1 MKKSIIFLYIDV
13 VLFFLLIFGFYITP
27 FINSSLL
34 VPIIIIFLNLLNKN
48 RFNSIILNFISNK
61 NIITIIFF
69 FLFSVLIATCIPI
82 LHQTFDFSYIAN
94 FASQLIQL
102 VCIIFFISF
111 ILCHKKEKISDYFEK
126 VLIYAFLAQSIIQI
140 LSFLFSSFANFIHIF
155 YLDYEIINLYERS
168 GKIRGLALASST
180 GWGLSVGYACT
191 FLFFT
196 KHYLISKK
204 INFFTLLLGLTLF
217 IGCFFSGRTA
227 FVGVL
232 LSLVYYFISE
242 KKGKFKDFIYVLSFF
257 ILITFF
263 FLTFM
268 QLYNSQIID
277 KLINFAF
284 EPIVNYFN
292 SGKLETSSTNT
303 LLNMWDREFTLE
315 TYIFGDGLFT
325 DPTSGK
331 YYMLTDVGY
340 LRNLFYG
347 GIFWILIIAFYHI
360 IISGLLMKK
369 KSQKKQNILIIFL
382 LIFSFLIEFKA
393 MSLGF
398 NKYLFTILLT
408 YYLSIIA
415 DNYTNRIYQND

>member
-1 MKKSIIFLYIDV
+1 
-13 VLFFLLIFGFYITP
+13 
-27 FINSSLL
+27 
-34 VPIIIIFLNLLNKN
+34 
-48 RFNSIILNFISNK
+48 
-61 NIITIIFF
+61 
-69 FLFSVLIATCIPI
+69 
-82 LHQTFDFSYIAN
+82 
-94 FASQLIQL
+94 
-102 VCIIFFISF
+102 
-111 ILCHKKEKISDYFEK
+111 
-126 VLIYAFLAQSIIQI
+126 
-140 LSFLFSSFANFIHIF
+140 
-155 YLDYEIINLYERS
+155 
-168 GKIRGLALASST
+168 
-180 GWGLSVGYACT
+180 
-191 FLFFT
+191 
-196 KHYLISKK
+196 
-204 INFFTLLLGLTLF
+204 
-217 IGCFFSGRTA
+217 
-227 FVGVL
+227 
-232 LSLVYYFISE
+232 
-242 KKGKFKDFIYVLSFF
+242 
-257 ILITFF
+257 
-263 FLTFM
+263 FM